1 LLNLKVNTFLR
12 LYFLTLPLYI
22 IGISVGGYNFT
33 LGTLAALLLVFCAI
47 LQGRK
52 FNYYHVVPFLLFL
65 LWALMTS
72 LIRHP
77 IQSYLPSI
85 ISLSIMA
92 LPFLFEYDKR
102 DFRGIH
108 KSLITGFFLTVPFM
122 FYDIMVTVASFTPIE
137 ELDIPLVIHSR
148 SDWFFGVYR
157 AKATFEEPSFFA
169 IYSVAVY
176 YFLNKKGKS
185 NLGLN
190 LLLIVSVISTLSLT
204 GFILFIIAFINLN
217 LFSYKKW
224 AYSLIFVFAV
234 ILTFPEYVENTTRRL
249 SQTVMAVGTTD
260 LVGSVGSRANS
271 FDPVF
276 RYYKQTD
283 VPGAFLGLGYG
294 NTSEWLIN
302 EYRFFENRRISFVRG
317 QITNAFALF
326 SLSTGLIG
334 GLLYIF
340 IFLMPFLTR
349 SIEFRDLLL
358 IVLIQFAFAIVIGY
372 FFWAIM
378 LLIKLSNE

>member
-1 LLNLKVNTFLR
+1 
-12 LYFLTLPLYI
+12 
-22 IGISVGGYNFT
+22 
-33 LGTLAALLLVFCAI
+33 
-47 LQGRK
+47 
-52 FNYYHVVPFLLFL
+52 
-65 LWALMTS
+65 
-72 LIRHP
+72 
-77 IQSYLPSI
+77 
-85 ISLSIMA
+85 MA